1 MLQKWALQTP
11 KDVLIVTADLEKMR
25 REGGPEGES
34 MLSSFSSRREPAQD
48 ALQNLNAGMLSGMTK
63 LLFVQN

>member
-11 KDVLIVTADLEKMR
+11 KDVLIVTADLEKTTR

-34 MLSSFSSRREPAQD
+34 MLSSFSSRREPA
-48 ALQNLNAGMLSGMTK
+48 
-63 LLFVQN
+63 